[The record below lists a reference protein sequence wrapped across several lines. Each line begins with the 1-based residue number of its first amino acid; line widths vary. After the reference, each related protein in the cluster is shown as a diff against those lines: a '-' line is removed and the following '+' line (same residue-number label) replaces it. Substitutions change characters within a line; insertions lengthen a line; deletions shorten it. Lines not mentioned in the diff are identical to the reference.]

1 MRWRRRRR
9 GRERY
14 REGMRKNMWE
24 MVVCVCVRV
33 CGFVKRGEENYE
45 MIGRPRCE
53 CCETVE

>member
-1 MRWRRRRR
+1 
-9 GRERY
+9 
-14 REGMRKNMWE
+14 MRKNMWE
-24 MVVCVCVRV
+24 MVVCVCVCVCVCVRV